1 MRWAPDKGAPT
12 IWIEKQ
18 AHRENHGAA
27 KKRWPEKHI
36 QGICS
41 IGGTKFEL
49 NWRKRYHV
57 LDFKSSIVY
66 WILFLYLLCDCKFLL
81 LFVTKTLLNWS
92 KIMLKSI
99 WKFNFLYPAVHRII
113 VATLKE
119 LDMIFLLL
127 YLPVGLR
134 KTTHYVTH

>member
-1 MRWAPDKGAPT
+1 
-12 IWIEKQ
+12 
-18 AHRENHGAA
+18 
-27 KKRWPEKHI
+27 
-36 QGICS
+36 
-41 IGGTKFEL
+41 
-49 NWRKRYHV
+49 
-57 LDFKSSIVY
+57 
-66 WILFLYLLCDCKFLL
+66 LYLLCDCKFLL

-99 WKFNFLYPAVHRII
+99 WKFNFLYPEVHGII

-134 KTTHYVTH
+134 KMTHYVTH